1 MLLKLL
7 IENYALIEKLEIE
20 FPAGYTVITGETG
33 AGKSILVGALSLI
46 LGERADTGV
55 LSDPA
60 RKCIVEG
67 TVDLSRYGL
76 QDFFLANDIDYEEY
90 TVIRREVSGNGKSR
104 AFIND
109 TPANLSVLK
118 ELGEKLVTIHSQHSI
133 ITLNDPAFQMAV
145 IDDYAGIQRE
155 VSDFRGRFRR
165 YTDMKRELAEL
176 TASEQKAG
184 SEQDYYRF
192 LLDELV
198 KANLREGEQEELEKQ
213 QDILAHA
220 GEIKSGLA
228 RSLHLISADE
238 TSLLSLLADVTGTLS
253 AISGYHDDIKVI
265 VERLRTNQVDINDI
279 LSDIQHLE
287 PTIFFDQNESE
298 MVASR
303 LDLIYRLEKKHLV
316 DSVAELITIRQE
328 IEGRI
333 GRTDQLGER
342 ITALGKMIGTEEKA
356 MREAA
361 AGITEKRSQTA
372 PAFQK
377 EMTRL
382 LVQLGMPSARFRA
395 AIEPAGALSKDG
407 ADHVTF
413 LFSANKGVEP
423 ADLSKVA
430 SGGELSRLMLSIKS
444 LITQKNLLP
453 TVIFDEIDSGI
464 SGEIAG
470 KVGNI
475 LKRMSGHMQV
485 IVITHLPQIAG
496 KGDSHLWV
504 FKKDNKTTTRSM
516 IRKLTDEE
524 RVEEIARMLS
534 NEKVSEAA
542 VLTARE
548 LLKN

>member
-46 LGERADTGV
+46 LGERADSGV

-67 TVDLSRYGL
+67 TVDVSRYGL
-76 QDFFLANDIDYEEY
+76 QDFFAMKDIDYEAY
-90 TVIRREVSGNGKSR
+90 TVIRREVSASGKSR

-109 TPANLSVLK
+109 TPVNLSVLK

-133 ITLNDPAFQMAV
+133 ITLNDPAFQLAV
-145 IDDYAGIQRE
+145 IDDYAGIQKE
-155 VSDFRGRFRR
+155 VSDFRGIFRR
-165 YTDMKRELAEL
+165 FTEMKRELAEL
-176 TASEQKAG
+176 TASEQKAR

-228 RSLHLISADE
+228 RSIHLISSDE
-238 TSLLSLLADVTGTLS
+238 TSLLSLLAEVTGTLS
-253 AISGYHDDIKVI
+253 AISGYHNDIKVI
-265 VERLRTNQVDINDI
+265 VERLKTNQVDIKDI

-287 PTIFFDQNESE
+287 PTISFDQNESE

-316 DSVAELITIRQE
+316 DSVAELLRIKQE
-328 IEGRI
+328 MEGRI
-333 GRTDQLGER
+333 GRTDQLVER
-342 ITALGKMIGTEEKA
+342 ITALGKMIGTEETA
-356 MREAA
+356 LRETA
-361 AGITEKRSQTA
+361 AGITAKRRETA
-372 PAFQK
+372 PPFQK

-382 LVQLGMPSARFRA
+382 LIQLGMPSARFRA
-395 AIEPAGALSKDG
+395 AIEPTGTLSKDG

-423 ADLSKVA
+423 ADLSRVA

-475 LKRMSGHMQV
+475 LKKMSGYMQV